1 MLLKVTGGMS
11 FVVGGLKPAT
21 DADAWVCGSNPVR
34 TMGGCSRVEI
44 ALWLVS
50 RTELPRLDLV
60 SKVPPIEP
68 IEAML
73 AALPLRG

>member
-11 FVVGGLKPAT
+11 LVVGGLKPAA
-21 DADAWVCGSNPVR
+21 DADASVCGSSPVR
-34 TMGGCSRVEI
+34 TMVGCSRVEM
-44 ALWLVS
+44 ALWLVPQ
-50 RTELPRLDLV
+50 TELPRLDLV

>member
-11 FVVGGLKPAT
+11 LVVGGLKPAA

-34 TMGGCSRVEI
+34 TIGGCNRVEM

-50 RTELPRLDLV
+50 RTELPRLVLV

-68 IEAML
+68 MEAML

>member
-11 FVVGGLKPAT
+11 LVVGGLKPAA
-21 DADAWVCGSNPVR
+21 DADACVCGSSPVR
-34 TMGGCSRVEI
+34 TMGGCSRVEM

-50 RTELPRLDLV
+50 QTELPRLDLV